1 MLKKL
6 NIMDYSLLL
15 GIEKIQD
22 DSRKNRLSQNR
33 KSKSISNVDPERRA
47 TYNMMDAAGMNRH

>member
-22 DSRKNRLSQNR
+22 DNKKNRLSLNR
-33 KSKSISNVDPERRA
+33 KSKLISDLDNERRA

>member
-33 KSKSISNVDPERRA
+33 KSKSISNLNNERRA

>member
-22 DSRKNRLSQNR
+22 DNRKNRLSQNR
-33 KSKSISNVDPERRA
+33 KSKSILALDSERRE

>member
-33 KSKSISNVDPERRA
+33 KSKSISNLNHERRA